1 MSFKGRV
8 KLNGA
13 GGGIFRY
20 YYGALQVDFSSSLGS
35 LTIN

>member
-1 MSFKGRV
+1 V

-35 LTIN
+35 HLQSTREE